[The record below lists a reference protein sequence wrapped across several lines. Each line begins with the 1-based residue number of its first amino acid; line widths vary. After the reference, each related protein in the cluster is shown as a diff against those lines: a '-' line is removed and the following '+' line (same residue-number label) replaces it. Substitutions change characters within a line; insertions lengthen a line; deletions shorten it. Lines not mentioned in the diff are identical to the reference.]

1 MTENYKKAAEII
13 KKSKTLIALTGA
25 GHSVES
31 GIPDFR
37 GKDGLW
43 TKYDPMVYAHIDTFR
58 SQPEKAWELLFEM
71 QKVIGKAKPNPAH
84 YALAK
89 MEEEGFLK
97 AIVTQN
103 IDNLH
108 QEAGSHRVIEIHGND
123 KFLECLNCKAV
134 YEAIEYNIGKNPPK
148 CKNCKSILKPTVVFF
163 GEAIPVKALAESM
176 QLAEQADAVMVI
188 GTSAQVFPAASIP
201 YKAKENG
208 ASIIEMNLEATPLT
222 NTITDVFIQGLLAT
236 TLPELL
242 KYVEN
247 RIE

>member
-1 MTENYKKAAEII
+1 MIQNYKEAAEII
-13 KKSKTLIALTGA
+13 KKSKNLIALTGA
-25 GHSVES
+25 GNSVES

-43 TKYDPMVYAHIDTFR
+43 TKYDPMVFAHIDMFR
-58 SQPEKAWELLFEM
+58 VHPEKSWELLFEM
-71 QKVIGKAKPNPAH
+71 QKVISKAKPNAAH
-84 YALAK
+84 FALAK
-89 MEEEGFLK
+89 LEDTGLLK
-97 AIVTQN
+97 AIITQN

-123 KFLECLNCKAV
+123 KFLECLNCKVV
-134 YEAIEYNIGKNPPK
+134 YEAAEYNISKNPPR

-176 QLAEQADAVMVI
+176 QLAEKADAVMVI

-208 ASIIEMNLEATPLT
+208 AAIIEMNLEATPLT
-222 NTITDVFIQGLLAT
+222 NSITDVFIEGLLGI